1 MKEIVVAAALLRKG
15 DKFFIAKRP
24 ANKLPA
30 NVWEFPGGKPEEGET
45 LEQTLQRELR
55 EELGI
60 ETKIGDFITQT
71 THIYDFAQVTINLFW
86 AFMKDENAKIIDDE
100 HSATFTAEDKGNM
113 AIKKSLSIKTGIF
126 LLKRTFYCEF
136 FCLKQ
141 PCSLQ
146 SGQPHHQFLV
156 G

>member
-100 HSATFTAEDKGNM
+100 HSATAW
-113 AIKKSLSIKTGIF
+113 IKPADLDNYEFAQADIPLLPKIKEIW
-126 LLKRTFYCEF
+126 
-136 FCLKQ
+136 Q
-141 PCSLQ
+141 
-146 SGQPHHQFLV
+146 
-156 G
+156 